1 MSPNRRRKR
10 FCSRFIRDYFYKPQ
24 GIPLSSLEVNN
35 LNADEL
41 EAMRLCDLEDKEQEV
56 AANQMKISRQT
67 LQRALYSGRKKVVQ
81 ALVNGEAI
89 AIHFPEYISQAPTPL
104 QGMGFGYGRGRGRRF
119 RGGR

>member
-1 MSPNRRRKR
+1 MR
-10 FCSRFIRDYFYKPQ
+10 FCSGFIRDYFYKPQ
-24 GIPLSSLEVNN
+24 GIPLSNLEVND

-41 EAMRLCDLEDKEQEV
+41 EAMRLCDLEDKEQEA

-67 LQRALYSGRKKVVQ
+67 LQRALYSGRKKAVK

-89 AIHFPEYISQAPTPL
+89 AIHFPEYISQSPTPS
-104 QGMGFGYGRGRGRRF
+104 QGMGCGRGFGRRF